1 MPKEYTLSFKR
12 EAIHRYEQGTNLNAL
27 SQEFHI
33 ALSTLYHWRKEYCS
47 KRVPS
52 LRRLPIGTAPDIS
65 DMYAGTYTS
74 RWNVHHPQV
83 FPAGRDPGRWSGS
96 SDRSGLF
103 LCRKTAASLLSPSG
117 CFFHALPDRNN
128 IRLRQIAAAA
138 DPGILRLIP
147 FHFIDGRQLYFS
159 VS

>member
-1 MPKEYTLSFKR
+1 MACSISRSPVPER
-12 EAIHRYEQGTNLNAL
+12 HAAL
-27 SQEFHI
+27 SG
-33 ALSTLYHWRKEYCS
+33 YPD

-103 LCRKTAASLLSPSG
+103 LCRKTTASLLSPSA
-117 CFFHALPDRNN
+117 CFFHTLTDHGNFRF
-128 IRLRQIAAAA
+128 RQILAAA

-147 FHFIDGRQLYFS
+147 LHFIDGRQLYFS
-159 VS
+159 VLQ